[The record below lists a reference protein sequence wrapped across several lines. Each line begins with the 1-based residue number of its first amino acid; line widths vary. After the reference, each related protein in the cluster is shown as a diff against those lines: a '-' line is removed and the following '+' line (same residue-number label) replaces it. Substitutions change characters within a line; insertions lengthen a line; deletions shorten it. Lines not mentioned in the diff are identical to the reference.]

1 MRDLRYFPATL
12 VRPRS
17 LNLRKAAVSPLLG
30 LVRSASK
37 EERYVRALTEY
48 MTRPLRL
55 NHA

>member
-12 VRPRS
+12 VRSPS
-17 LNLRKAAVSPLLG
+17 LNLRKAAASPILS
-30 LVRSASK
+30 LVRNASK
-37 EERYVRALTEY
+37 EERYVRALAEY